1 MYYKRIVLIII
12 KVWYITLRIRIS
24 HNIMI
29 KWVFIFKIKF
39 IIYSLIIYKLKLQ
52 QIYHLIQLIQMGNAY
67 SLHLYQYRL
76 LDN

>member
-1 MYYKRIVLIII
+1 MYYKRIILIII

-39 IIYSLIIYKLKLQ
+39 IIYSLIICKLKLQ
-52 QIYHLIQLIQMGNAY
+52 QIYHLIQPIQMENAY